1 MLCCYEL
8 YVSGAQSARM
18 EQRASNVSLI
28 TPVAGLFD
36 SWYALYEAYA
46 QERGTHVD
54 RRNGGQ
60 MWRWLLDGTYRIAGV
75 LAIDGRKDVV
85 GFAHYRPFPRTL
97 HGDEACY
104 LDDLYVAERLRDSD
118 LAEDLLV
125 HVSSIAR
132 KRGWR
137 EVRCMSSAANAQTHG
152 LYART
157 ASPLEVTTYRI
168 ALDP

>member
-1 MLCCYEL
+1 
-8 YVSGAQSARM
+8 M
-18 EQRASNVSLI
+18 EQRASTVSLI

-36 SWYALYEAYA
+36 SWYALYETYA
-46 QERGTHVD
+46 SERGTSVD

-75 LAIDGRKDVV
+75 LAVDTRRDVV

-97 HGDEACY
+97 HGDEACHI
-104 LDDLYVAERLRDSD
+104 DDLYVAARMRESGLTDNL
-118 LAEDLLV
+118 LA

-132 KRGWR
+132 KRSCR
-137 EVRCMSSAANAQTHG
+137 EVHCPSSAANGETHA
-152 LYART
+152 LYARV

-168 ALDP
+168 AIDP